1 MRQMENSNAEPSL
14 RVLSI
19 VPGTSVD
26 GPGLRTSI
34 YFAGCAH
41 KCEGCH
47 NPQSWDFSSGTEMT
61 IGEIVRI
68 VEENGFNVTFSGG
81 DPLYQVAALTEL
93 AKALKIRGYGIWCY
107 TGFLFEQLRED
118 SSVTELLSMLD
129 VIVDG
134 PFVLQ
139 QRDTSLLFRGSANQ
153 RIINVGKTLQS
164 GIVSLW
170 QDEF

>member
-1 MRQMENSNAEPSL
+1 MRPMKNSDAEPAL
-14 RVLSI
+14 RVLDI

-26 GPGLRTSI
+26 GSGLRTAI

-47 NPQSWDFSSGTEMT
+47 NPQSWDFAGGTEMT
-61 IGEIVRI
+61 VGEIVRI

-81 DPLYQVAALTEL
+81 DPLYQVSALTEL
-93 AKALKIRGYGIWCY
+93 AVELKSRGYNIWCY
-107 TGFLFEQLRED
+107 TGFLFEQLLDD
-118 SSVTELLSMLD
+118 SSTAELLPLLD

-139 QRDTSLLFRGSANQ
+139 QRDTSLIFRGSANQ
-153 RIINVGKTLQS
+153 RIINVGETLMS